1 MKKDNVFVLI
11 INNNLQGCF
20 INAAVLKE
28 YIIDYL
34 YWEIK
39 GDDYGKPDDNELKD
53 LLAAKEYVKDLDF
66 TTMGIGSS
74 RFFFGIDVKCTELH
88 I

>member
-1 MKKDNVFVLI
+1 MKKDNVFVLT

-20 INAAVLKE
+20 INTTVLKE
-28 YIIDYL
+28 YIIGYL
-34 YWEIK
+34 DWRIK
-39 GDDYGKPDDNELKD
+39 GDDYGKPDGNELKD

-66 TTMGIGSS
+66 TTMGPGSG
-74 RFFFGIDVKCTELH
+74 RFFFGIKVECTELH